1 MALSVKTK
9 EHIRRRAAVLGPKW
23 GALLGG
29 AAALALAI
37 GFTGTALRFV
47 TVVDSHGGT
56 TRILTASTE
65 LEDVLQK
72 AETPA
77 LGENDEAVWT
87 ETADGERLDIL
98 RAYTVSITAD
108 GSEQTMTLT
117 GSHTAAELL
126 AAAGV
131 AYTADDI
138 LTPGAEEIVPEGSN
152 VTLQRVSYVEYT
164 VNETIPSA
172 VESLPT
178 SLLYR
183 KQDKAL
189 TVQEGSDG
197 LDTVSYRETWV
208 DGQWAYTE
216 ELNRATQIGMIPTV
230 QKVYGEQ
237 VPVSSFV
244 GPEIVDGAPA
254 EGVAAVY
261 TNQRSTGYSA
271 SATAKGA
278 SGRRLTYGTVAVNP
292 NIIPYG
298 SLMYITSDDGQF
310 VYGYAYA
317 ADTGTAMMQ
326 GTAFI
331 DLYYETYDESVTSA
345 VIPVTVYVL
354 DDETAA
360 QYKEQNDAIL
370 EADTVVGR

>member
-87 ETADGERLDIL
+87 ETSDGERLDIL

-108 GSEQTMTLT
+108 GSSEQTMTLT

-131 AYTADDI
+131 TYTADDI

-271 SATAKGA
+271 SATAKGGPA
-278 SGRRLTYGTVAVNP
+278 AAV
-292 NIIPYG
+292 
-298 SLMYITSDDGQF
+298 
-310 VYGYAYA
+310 
-317 ADTGTAMMQ
+317 
-326 GTAFI
+326 
-331 DLYYETYDESVTSA
+331 
-345 VIPVTVYVL
+345 
-354 DDETAA
+354 
-360 QYKEQNDAIL
+360 
-370 EADTVVGR
+370 